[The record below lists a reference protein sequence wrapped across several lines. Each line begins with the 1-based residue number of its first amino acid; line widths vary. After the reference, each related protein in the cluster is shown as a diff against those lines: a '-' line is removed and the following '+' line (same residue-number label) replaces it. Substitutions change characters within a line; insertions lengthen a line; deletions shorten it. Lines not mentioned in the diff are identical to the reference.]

1 MRIEKKSISLLKQCR
16 STLTVYTILAFFLI
30 AFLAFTLNGCDGE
43 DGPSGPELTSDD
55 LTELGWDS
63 FEQSDY
69 RSALDNFKAALGKNR
84 DHADANNGAGWSAGK
99 LHGHLSEAPTYF
111 AKCLQIDATLY
122 DALGGWTFVVFQTG
136 DYEAAINKADSLL
149 RRHPIWQFHHE
160 QTLDHFDIRLVLAV
174 SYFRVDEFE
183 ASYETVR
190 FLNRNFETDI
200 STPAGRR
207 ELLEEIE
214 RLRLIYGG

>member
-1 MRIEKKSISLLKQCR
+1 MNIEKSIINLLKQR
-16 STLTVYTILAFFLI
+16 R
-30 AFLAFTLNGCDGE
+30 FTLPVHTIKALFLVTFLTFALSGCDGE
-43 DGPSGPELTSDD
+43 DGPSGPELTADY

-63 FEQSDY
+63 FEQFDY
-69 RSALDNFKAALGKNR
+69 QSALDDFKAALGKNP

-99 LHGHLSEAPTYF
+99 LHGHLNEAPAYF
-111 AKCLQIDATLY
+111 AKSLQIDTTVY

-136 DYEAAINKADSLL
+136 DYEAAIDKADSLL
-149 RRHPIWQFHHE
+149 HRRPVWQFHHE

-174 SYFRVDEFE
+174 SYFNIGEFE

-190 FLNRNFETDI
+190 FLNRYFETDI

-207 ELLEEIE
+207 ELFEEIE
-214 RLRLIYGG
+214 RLRLVYGG